1 MTQKKSSRYVDLNP
15 RNSLQKSNVDT
26 NFSRDQSEDFDEIMR
41 RYSDFV
47 ESSEDDENEVD
58 DIENGRQVSNSNLEW
73 LNVCKI

>member
-58 DIENGRQVSNSNLEW
+58 DIENGRQVSNSNLE
-73 LNVCKI
+73 